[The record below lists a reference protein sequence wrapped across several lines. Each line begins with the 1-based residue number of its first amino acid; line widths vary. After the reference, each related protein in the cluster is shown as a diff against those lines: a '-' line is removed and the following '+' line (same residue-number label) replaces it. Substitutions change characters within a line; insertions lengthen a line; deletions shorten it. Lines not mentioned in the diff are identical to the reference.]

1 MGEFVEQPVYAQLA
15 RIGKALSSP
24 VRLRLLDLL
33 DRGEF
38 TVERLAET
46 AGVPVKNTSAQLQE
60 LRAAH
65 LVTSR
70 KEGNR
75 IHYRLAGPEVT
86 DFLGAYQRFAEGRL
100 ADLREAVDGLL
111 GDPEVLEPVDAEEL
125 QARLG
130 DSTTVIVDVRSARE
144 YAEGHIPGAVS
155 VPLGQLRERLG
166 ELPEGVEIVAYCQG
180 PYCVASPQAV
190 ELLRA
195 HGRNARPLE
204 GGAVRWRR
212 TGRGFETRPEALA
225 TD

>member
-60 LRAAH
+60 LRAAR

-86 DFLGAYQRFAEGRL
+86 AFLGVYQEFAEGRL
-100 ADLREAVDGLL
+100 ADLREAVHGLL
-111 GDPEVLEPVDAEEL
+111 GDPEVLEPVGAEEL

-130 DSTTVIVDVRSARE
+130 DSTTVIVDVRSAHE

-166 ELPEGVEIVAYCQG
+166 ELPAGVEIVAYCQG
-180 PYCVASPQAV
+180 PYCVASPRAV
-190 ELLRA
+190 ELLREYG
-195 HGRNARPLE
+195 HHARPLE
-204 GGAVRWRR
+204 GGAIRWRR
-212 TGRGFETRPEALA
+212 SGRDFETRPETSA